1 MPHENNKM
9 YCHRKKLRAS
19 TRDWKNINEFIVDL
33 CERNIT
39 LLEKAND
46 SLWRKAS
53 ELLLF
58 VACDSDREFK
68 KDVPSCIPIAYG
80 LKGKSIRLQT
90 ARKMID
96 VVLNNLHEKGVNV
109 LAQSLDGQWAQIV
122 FRDSFNNPL
131 TLYEFDKDCWS
142 RFAKLGKKN
151 LLRYMESF
159 SHINYKNIEGLSK
172 PERFDIGRYRN
183 GNIGFDVDYKLNED
197 KEEVMFLACYSFCG
211 ELNIHEGLKK
221 LKTPKRVNRPELWGY
236 RLDIDGNMLH
246 ILGFEKASRR
256 FTENSTEEGTF
267 TMDEEAV
274 NLMHDMLNSE
284 PLDDVDD
291 NMVEYSIN
299 LIHAIQWQ
307 IARKLNTCY
316 LTPTNSFLNNSLY
329 FSYVSMKRNGKLL
342 KLKTCTMII

>member
-1 MPHENNKM
+1 MKKFAESNSLLVAEVPTLVTFDDESLSTSPMPHENNKM
-9 YCHRKKLRAS
+9 YHHRKKLRAS
-19 TRDWKNINEFIVDL
+19 THDWKNINEFIVDL
-33 CERNIT
+33 CERSIT

-58 VACDSDREFK
+58 VACDSDRELK

-80 LKGKSIRLQT
+80 LKGKSIHLET

-109 LAQSLDGQWAQIV
+109 LAQSLDGRWAQIV

-172 PERFDIGRYRN
+172 PQRFDIGRYRN
-183 GNIGFDVDYKLNED
+183 SNIGFDVDYKLNED

-211 ELNIHEGLKK
+211 ELNIHKGLKK

-246 ILGFEKASRR
+246 ILGFKKAS
-256 FTENSTEEGTF
+256 
-267 TMDEEAV
+267 
-274 NLMHDMLNSE
+274 
-284 PLDDVDD
+284 
-291 NMVEYSIN
+291 
-299 LIHAIQWQ
+299 
-307 IARKLNTCY
+307 
-316 LTPTNSFLNNSLY
+316 
-329 FSYVSMKRNGKLL
+329 
-342 KLKTCTMII
+342 